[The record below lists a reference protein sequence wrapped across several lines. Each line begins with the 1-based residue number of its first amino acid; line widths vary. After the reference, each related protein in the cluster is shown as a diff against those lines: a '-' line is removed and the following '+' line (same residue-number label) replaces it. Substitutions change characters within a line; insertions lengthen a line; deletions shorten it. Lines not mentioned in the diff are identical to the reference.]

1 MIGGLKISIKP
12 LKANKTVREKA
23 YTKVS
28 RKTVGKVEVE
38 NGKFV
43 VRVSAFEVQRNIEKS
58 SLPAQL
64 VLPLTDKSF
73 ELEGREK
80 VFSHSKGEHGY
91 VCYLRTKERANLFPG
106 IPEQY
111 TTVAPNWMCSGYVVR
126 IKGKLYFDLG
136 EAIAPEGTIVGQ
148 VHFDED

>member
-1 MIGGLKISIKP
+1 MVGGLKISIKP
-12 LKANKTVREKA
+12 PKPLKTVREKS
-23 YTKVS
+23 YTKIS
-28 RKTVGKVEVE
+28 RTTVGKVEVE

-73 ELEGREK
+73 ELKGREK
-80 VFSHSKGEHGY
+80 VFSHTKEEHGY

-136 EAIAPEGTIVGQ
+136 EAIAPENTIVGQ

>member
-1 MIGGLKISIKP
+1 MVGGLKISIKP
-12 LKANKTVREKA
+12 PKALKTVREKV

-73 ELEGREK
+73 ELKGREK

-136 EAIAPEGTIVGQ
+136 EAIAPEGMIVGQ
-148 VHFDED
+148 VNFDED

>member
-12 LKANKTVREKA
+12 PKANKTVRKKA

-43 VRVSAFEVQRNIEKS
+43 IRVSAFEVKRNIEKS

-73 ELEGREK
+73 ELKGREK
-80 VFSHSKGEHGY
+80 VFSRLKGEHGY

-136 EAIAPEGTIVGQ
+136 EAIAPESTIVGQ